1 MNAFYTFNGKK
12 LSLTNADEF
21 QSYWE
26 AGHED
31 IFCLETEN
39 DVFYVKKRGDYNR
52 MTVFTSLAD
61 LADKIKKAVPSLNDA
76 AAKRLSTELRK
87 NVTMIDLVVA

>member
-12 LSLTNADEF
+12 LSLTNADKF

-39 DVFYVKKRGDYNR
+39 DVFYVKKRGDYTR
-52 MTVFTSLAD
+52 MTVFTSFAD
-61 LADKIKKAVPSLNDA
+61 LADKIKKAIPSLNDA
-76 AAKRLSTELRK
+76 AAKRLSIELRK
-87 NVTMIDLVVA
+87 DITMIDLVVA